1 MGMDVYG
8 KNQESEK
15 GSYFRNNVW
24 WWRPL
29 WNYCEELHG
38 DITNAVE
45 SGYSNDGDGLDAENA
60 LALGQR
66 LLNDLATGV
75 TAKYETE
82 YREALAALPTSECN
96 YCDGTG
102 IRSDAVGIEN
112 GMPTRALS
120 ETDAIIL
127 GRTHG
132 DCNAC
137 HGHGKVQHFATNYPF
152 AVENVREFAEFLIE
166 CDGFEIC

>member
-38 DITNAVE
+38 DITRKVD
-45 SGYSNDGDGLDAENA
+45 SGYSNDGDGLDA
-60 LALGQR
+60 
-66 LLNDLATGV
+66 
-75 TAKYETE
+75 
-82 YREALAALPTSECN
+82 
-96 YCDGTG
+96 
-102 IRSDAVGIEN
+102 
-112 GMPTRALS
+112 
-120 ETDAIIL
+120 DAIIL

-152 AVENVREFAEFLIE
+152 AVDNVREFAEFLIE